1 MMTAAS
7 AARTIVV
14 GVDGSPSSRRALV
27 LACARANDV
36 ESALLL
42 VHSYRADL
50 RLISPMAVLPLP
62 DPNYFREIGQ
72 AVLDAAIVEAEAMAP
87 NLDVSGRL
95 AFGSA
100 GAQICEHTA
109 SASIAIVGRSNGG
122 TMSHIVLG
130 SVARHVLDQSH
141 CPVVVVPTSYD
152 EHLAVVTIVAATDG
166 STGAD
171 VALEWAYGEAERT
184 GAALRVVH
192 AWSAEPGERRG
203 GGPTDRD
210 LAQRIAQKVL
220 HAAIARLTNRHSS
233 KRRPVVQVEPVLVE
247 GIVQHALTAAAGDA
261 QLIVVGHR
269 GLGRLGHLLV
279 GSVARHVA
287 EHAPCPV
294 VVVPKDQPDA

>member
-1 MMTAAS
+1 MRTAVIV
-7 AARTIVV
+7 ARTIVV

-36 ESALLL
+36 ESALLI
-42 VHSYRADL
+42 VHSCRADL
-50 RLISPMAVLPLP
+50 RLISPMAVLPVP
-62 DPNYFREIGQ
+62 DPSYFRDIGK
-72 AVLDAAIVEAEAMAP
+72 AVLDAAVVEAKAMAP
-87 NLDVSGRL
+87 TCEITGRL
-95 AFGSA
+95 GFGSA

-109 SASIAIVGRSNGG
+109 PTSIAIVGRSNGG
-122 TMSHIVLG
+122 IISHIVLG
-130 SVARHVLDQSH
+130 SVARYVLDHSH

-192 AWSAEPGERRG
+192 AWSSEPGGRRG
-203 GGPTDRD
+203 GPADRDGAERNAQTVLNAATDR
-210 LAQRIAQKVL
+210 
-220 HAAIARLTNRHSS
+220 LTDRHGS
-233 KRRPVVQVEPVLVE
+233 KRRRVVQIEPVLVE
-247 GIVQHALTAAAGDA
+247 GIVQHALTAAAADA
-261 QLIVVGHR
+261 QLMVVGHR

-287 EHAPCPV
+287 QHAPCPV
-294 VVVPKDQPDA
+294 VVVPTEHNDA